1 MKKTST
7 TKEALLFTL
16 FSLSAGIIQLA
27 SFALLDLITPWSYWP
42 KYLISI
48 VLSVLWNFTFNRKVT
63 FKGTNNIY
71 LAMSLTFLFYVAF
84 IPLSTFLGNL
94 FETKFE
100 THEYVILAVTM
111 ISNFVLE
118 FLYTKFVV
126 YHKTNPKE
134 VVKEINSL
142 EDETV

>member
-7 TKEALLFTL
+7 TKEAILFTL
-16 FSLSAGIIQLA
+16 FSLSAGIIQLG
-27 SFALLDLITPWSYWP
+27 SFALLDLITEWSYWP

-71 LAMSLTFLFYVAF
+71 LAMGLTFLFYVAF
-84 IPLSTFLGNL
+84 IPLSTFLGDL
-94 FETKFE
+94 FETRFGV
-100 THEYVILAVTM
+100 HEYVILAVTM
-111 ISNFVLE
+111 ILNFVLE

-126 YHKTNPKE
+126 YHKTKSLPINEEEIKE
-134 VVKEINSL
+134 ENL
-142 EDETV
+142 